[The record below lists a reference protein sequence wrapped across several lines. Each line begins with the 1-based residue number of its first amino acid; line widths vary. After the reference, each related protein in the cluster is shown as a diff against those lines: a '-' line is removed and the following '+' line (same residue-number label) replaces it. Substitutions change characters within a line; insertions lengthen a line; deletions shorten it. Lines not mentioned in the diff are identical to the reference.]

1 MGRFE
6 IEERVKGADKFDEVI
21 RVSASLVRFYAL
33 GLPIFDYS
41 PPFIRLIILVSR
53 L

>member
-1 MGRFE
+1 MGRYE
-6 IEERVKGADKFDEVI
+6 IEEWVKGADEYDEVI
-21 RVSASLVRFYAL
+21 QISASLVRFYAL